1 MWYSVGV
8 GKRIEE
14 MHMNNFE
21 AVIEKYKGG
30 MPIKEI
36 ARELGLSEVKVRR
49 IQNNE

>member
-1 MWYSVGV
+1 
-8 GKRIEE
+8 
-14 MHMNNFE
+14 MNNFE